1 MTAGAFDIGVGNSN
15 IWGLGNSAASAVVTA
30 ERVADGNNSSFR
42 IIANQH
48 CVGHINNVSLFR
60 VAEPKRLNEVPSYG
74 VDEGVAFA
82 DNTKFDTLS
91 YMVPPKGTTES
102 RNRGRGLSIGGQ
114 NNPAVSKWID
124 YIQLQSGGIAQDFG
138 EATAQCNQAGG
149 CSSQTRGLIARGYTD
164 PASSNVIEYV
174 ELAVTSN
181 ALDFGD
187 LTSQRR
193 RPAGL
198 SNNTRGVWVAGSGE
212 VPSGDNYADTIDYS
226 TIASKGDAIDFGDNT
241 GAQISHGGAISNSTR
256 GVYSWSYSGGA
267 AKSELEYLTI
277 ASTGSVAT
285 FGNLSRSHTY
295 HFRGCSH
302 SDSTRGVFAGG
313 YNPVKNVIDYIT
325 IATTG
330 QTASDFGDL
339 SVARRSGSGTSNS
352 VSAVFMGGYLP
363 GLTNTIDKVTIQA
376 TGNAVDF
383 GDLLNKTNENA
394 SCSDSHGGLS

>member
-1 MTAGAFDIGVGNSN
+1 M
-15 IWGLGNSAASAVVTA
+15 
-30 ERVADGNNSSFR
+30 
-42 IIANQH
+42 
-48 CVGHINNVSLFR
+48 
-60 VAEPKRLNEVPSYG
+60 
-74 VDEGVAFA
+74 
-82 DNTKFDTLS
+82 
-91 YMVPPKGTTES
+91 
-102 RNRGRGLSIGGQ
+102 
-114 NNPAVSKWID
+114 
-124 YIQLQSGGIAQDFG
+124 
-138 EATAQCNQAGG
+138 
-149 CSSQTRGLIARGYTD
+149 IARGYTD
-164 PASSNVIEYV
+164 PETSNVIEYV

-198 SNNTRGVWVAGSGE
+198 SNNTRGVWVAGSHE
-212 VPSGDNYADTIDYS
+212 VPSGDSYADTIDYS
-226 TIASKGDAIDFGDNT
+226 TIASKGNALDFDNT

-256 GVYSWSYSGGA
+256 GVYSWSYNAPSI
-267 AKSELEYLTI
+267 SSVLEYLTI

-363 GLTNTIDKVTIQA
+363 GITNIIDKVNIQS
-376 TGNAVDF
+376 TGNAADF

-394 SCSDSHGGLS
+394 SCSDSHGGIS